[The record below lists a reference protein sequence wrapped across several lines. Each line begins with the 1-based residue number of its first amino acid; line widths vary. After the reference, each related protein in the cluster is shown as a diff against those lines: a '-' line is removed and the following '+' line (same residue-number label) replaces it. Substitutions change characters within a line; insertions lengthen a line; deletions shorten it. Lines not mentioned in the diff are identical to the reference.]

1 MVYVLRSSL
10 DITLSVYSI
19 PLTTVFKSFCFRTVS
34 CKKKYFRRKEEK
46 DEEETDLAK
55 TCDNNGIQLSQD
67 QNFLYTLRAW
77 HVGEGKGVV

>member
-34 CKKKYFRRKEEK
+34 CKKNISEGRMRKMK
-46 DEEETDLAK
+46 RKL
-55 TCDNNGIQLSQD
+55 I
-67 QNFLYTLRAW
+67 
-77 HVGEGKGVV
+77 